1 MLTTLKQHWKKEY
14 LFLIVAA
21 LLVLAYY
28 YRQQLNANA
37 FAEYLPLI
45 GGLAFGLNTLVQ
57 IAK

>member
-1 MLTTLKQHWKKEY
+1 MITTFRKHWKKEY

-21 LLVLAYY
+21 LCVLAYY
-28 YRQQLNANA
+28 YRDKLNANT
-37 FAEYLPLI
+37 FTEYLPLI

>member
-1 MLTTLKQHWKKEY
+1 MLSTIKKHWKKEY
-14 LFLIVAA
+14 LFLVVAA

-37 FAEYLPLI
+37 FAEYLPLV